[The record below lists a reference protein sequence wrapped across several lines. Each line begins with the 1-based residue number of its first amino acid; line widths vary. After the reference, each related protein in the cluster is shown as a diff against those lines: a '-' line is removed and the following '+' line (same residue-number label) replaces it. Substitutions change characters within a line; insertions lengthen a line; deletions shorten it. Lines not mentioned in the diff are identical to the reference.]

1 MAATTK
7 LERINEGD
15 DTVVL
20 SEGVSVD
27 DIGAANLEKVAKSS
41 SILPHFSDRL
51 LPSCKLQAT

>member
-15 DTVVL
+15 DVVVL

-27 DIGAANLEKVAKSS
+27 DIWAADLEKVA
-41 SILPHFSDRL
+41 
-51 LPSCKLQAT
+51 